1 MQDSK
6 LFSQALDE
14 AFTVFINM
22 KAGLFFM
29 AEILNNFVDNVM
41 TGKEHLAED
50 QTYEQLD
57 SIVRLFNYFNDKD
70 LFYEGFRRSLSKRLL
85 TQKIKEDWE
94 RHFLTKVKISC
105 GDAYTKKLEGMFNDV
120 KISLDQINP
129 NFKQWLDNKNKQ
141 MDCQMLVTLLN
152 ENQWPPQNK
161 VTLNPAVEFT
171 PSIKAFEDFFGCEKQ
186 KKVLTWIY
194 QSGDTDVHYS
204 FVPPGSKPGTKPIT
218 VELNVSCTQA
228 CICLLFN
235 ATKQIKL
242 KEMLDTLGTTEEHL
256 KYSLT
261 PLIYT
266 QTRFIAN
273 RGPDGKGKKETN
285 EDGTP
290 APVTWDSLDQ
300 QDYLAPCGIKQ
311 PKRRQQYQALKP
323 LPPGQKKREDPGAG
337 ASGDNPDLMKEV
349 MRDREMKM
357 QLALVRVMKMRNQ
370 LPLTSLIAEATD
382 QLSKYFIPETKIM
395 RKQIEVLM
403 ERGFMKR
410 DEDDHKII
418 HYVA

>member
-1 MQDSK
+1 
-6 LFSQALDE
+6 
-14 AFTVFINM
+14 
-22 KAGLFFM
+22 M
-29 AEILNNFVDNVM
+29 AEILNTFVDGVM
-41 TGKEHLAED
+41 TGTTKLAED

-57 SIVRLFNYFNDKD
+57 AIVRLFNYFNDKD

-129 NFKQWLDNKNKQ
+129 NFKQWLENKNRALE
-141 MDCQMLVTLLN
+141 CQMVVTLLN
-152 ENQWPPQNK
+152 ENQWPPQNRI
-161 VTLNPAVEFT
+161 TLNPAVDFT
-171 PSIKAFEDFFGCEKQ
+171 PPVKAFEEFFGCASQ

-218 VELNVSCTQA
+218 VELNISCTQA
-228 CICLLFN
+228 CVCLLFN
-235 ATKQIKL
+235 QHPKLKL
-242 KEMLDTLGTTEEHL
+242 KEILDTLGTSEEHL

-273 RGPDGKGKKETN
+273 KGPQGTGKKETK

-290 APVTWDSLDQ
+290 APVTWDSLDPM
-300 QDYLAPCGIKQ
+300 DYLAPCGIKQ
-311 PKRRQQYQALKP
+311 PKRRIQFAALKQ
-323 LPPGQKKREDPGAG
+323 LPPGDPNKNPNQRKPGDQNPED
-337 ASGDNPDLMKEV
+337 PDLMKEV

-370 LPLTSLIAEATD
+370 LPLNALIAEATD